1 MGGRVATGKI
11 LWGICTKGC
20 IFSCKGAFM
29 GLAFF
34 YTLFSY
40 TEGCILNTT
49 DNYQLNQ
56 WEGTDR
62 ILRTD
67 FNADNLKTDD
77 AVAELRETVDAL
89 APKAGLQLIQ
99 EGTFGSSGPSYDLSL
114 ADIDWNQWKTVYI
127 EVDPYAATSDP
138 VSLKVNSFS
147 NANFDYVSA
156 NTTPPGTTGK
166 RERALLI
173 FFPLFNEN
181 YCVSGMSFGTETP
194 TVITMNTAFKDITHL
209 QIASNN
215 NITIHSTSLYH
226 IWGEK

>member
-1 MGGRVATGKI
+1 
-11 LWGICTKGC
+11 
-20 IFSCKGAFM
+20 M

-67 FNADNLKTDD
+67 FNKDNLKTDD

-89 APKAGLQLIQ
+89 APKAGLQLIR
-99 EGTFGSSGPSYDLSL
+99 EGTLGGDSAEHDLAL
-114 ADIDWNQWKTVYI
+114 TDIDWNQWKAVYI
-127 EVDPYAATSDP
+127 EVEPYAEKNEG
-138 VSLKVNSFS
+138 VVFSLNGKNNSMSFVN
-147 NANFDYVSA
+147 A
-156 NTTPPGTTGK
+156 NTTPPGTIGA
-166 RERALLI
+166 RNRVLI
-173 FFPLFNEN
+173 ILYPMFDKNRCITAQSLGVDTHE
-181 YCVSGMSFGTETP
+181 GMTLSS
-194 TVITMNTAFKDITHL
+194 AFKDLTR
-209 QIASNN
+209 
-215 NITIHSTSLYH
+215 LYIYTTFDAIVYGSSIYK